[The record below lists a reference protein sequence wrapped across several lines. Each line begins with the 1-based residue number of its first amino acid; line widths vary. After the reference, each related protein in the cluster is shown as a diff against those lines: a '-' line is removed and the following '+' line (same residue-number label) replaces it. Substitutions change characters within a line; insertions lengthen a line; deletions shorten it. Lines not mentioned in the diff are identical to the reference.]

1 LVNLI
6 QQIFLLIIF
15 LNKGRRASS
24 VLSSSSS
31 SQIPSGK
38 STQGIEIVELESI
51 LKEKVRSQIGDVRI
65 KFRHCADFDSNGKI
79 SREAFKHVIAS
90 IFGTQRQISSNQI
103 DQLLEKLHL
112 KDFKRIRFSFSS
124 SFSLLNLFLLK

>member
-1 LVNLI
+1 MVSLI
-6 QQIFLLIIF
+6 YKVLLII
-15 LNKGRRASS
+15 LINEGRRAST
-24 VLSSSSS
+24 VLSSS

-38 STQGIEIVELESI
+38 STQRIEIVELESI
-51 LKEKVRSQIGDVRI
+51 LKEKVRSQVGDIRI

-103 DQLLEKLHL
+103 DQLLEKVHL
-112 KDFKRIRFSFSS
+112 KDFKRIRSSSSF
-124 SFSLLNLFLLK
+124 SFSLLNLFLSR